1 REKVVEGLTVGQ
13 TLPVRVGEGAELCV
27 GEVDVVL
34 LQGVHDVSDLLE
46 PTKLAS
52 LARVE
57 ELLENRH
64 GLQHSLDGPRT
75 HGRRTDNPSAPR
87 RPGRCVVHAGRDR
100 PLPAPGPP
108 PPAARVGPPVAT
120 PPPSRPAPGGG
131 EPAGHAGAGGAATRE
146 VRPSRTAAATPRT
159 GVRG

>member
-57 ELLENRH
+57 ELLENGH

-87 RPGRCVVHAGRDR
+87 RPGRSLIQAGRGTDR
-100 PLPAPGPP
+100 HRVRAAGSRYPGPAGGDAATVP
-108 PPAARVGPPVAT
+108 TPPAGGRNRQVTT
-120 PPPSRPAPGGG
+120 PP
-131 EPAGHAGAGGAATRE
+131 GAATRDRA
-146 VRPSRTAAATPRT
+146 RPGRPRLL
-159 GVRG
+159 RGRRS